1 MSRARRFSISFLL
14 FFIGAVSLWAQ
25 RFLDDL
31 PFPYSFAVFALSVA
45 TAVLAW
51 TVVTGGPVGTAKRVI
66 RIAVSAMVG
75 FLALLPVG
83 DLFDRMDWP
92 IFHSLGLGH
101 GSFVFITAWIG
112 FLVYWV
118 LGMTPWLRERAP

>member
-1 MSRARRFSISFLL
+1 MSRVRRLSISFLL
-14 FFIGAVSLWAQ
+14 LFIGAVSLWAQ
-25 RFLDDL
+25 RFLGDR

-45 TAVLAW
+45 TVVLAW

-66 RIAVSAMVG
+66 RIAVSAVVG

-92 IFHSLGLGH
+92 IFHSWGLGH

-118 LGMTPWLRERAP
+118 LGMIPWLRERAP